1 MCMCRSFFFF
11 FRGIFFFFTE
21 KDDNVCGCCER
32 HTIST
37 FPSLLNRQKKTVTLR
52 FLFSLLEYLSF
63 FFFCLYLSC
72 FFQIHV
78 LSLFAQIAI
87 FLDALYFSSHQW
99 TFCFPLFAFL
109 FFFFFNLLFFSSPLY
124 VLSCIFIVF

>member
-1 MCMCRSFFFF
+1 MCMCRSFFFFF

-63 FFFCLYLSC
+63 FLFPLDFG
-72 FFQIHV
+72 V
-78 LSLFAQIAI
+78 LV
-87 FLDALYFSSHQW
+87 YFSCSIGLAG
-99 TFCFPLFAFL
+99 F
-109 FFFFFNLLFFSSPLY
+109 
-124 VLSCIFIVF
+124 VLWLWGGGGAPPRGCQR